1 MLPRRIV
8 FTKPPHNLKKII
20 IIASLMLSIYRKGL
34 VKYLK
39 LPNLIPLKLT
49 TSNPG
54 LVPEYNF
61 NIRLAQ
67 VTGTNGPRDL
77 YSAYSV
83 DFFDKYAAAFG
94 KTLESDI
101 VIGYDGSRIHQSNSI
116 SAREYLRRCGIS
128 VKELDGPV
136 TVPEFMFACYKVGLP
151 GCFFGRSHS
160 PQQYVGLKLV
170 INGQNAIDL
179 LNKNGAIFEAPK
191 GAELEKVNGFLPRT
205 LAPVIE
211 DTMGDD
217 QMVHPKD
224 IGKHEPIDTK
234 IMREEFFK
242 SIKKVVPF
250 NKIEGKYIVDCRH
263 SMAGEFWKLVK
274 AEINAEITLHNDVL
288 NPIAPDRDPREIW
301 TDLVEKYHKLPQA
314 VFDHDA
320 DADRTFLI
328 KTPGIGLDKIVANQ
342 EKSFT
347 TGLLAEAAV
356 KVPDAYEIVQERI
369 SLIMLTSL
377 AKYTD
382 KVYATAQGEPA
393 FFLGVAELLKEKP
406 NLKRISGADYTN
418 IYFNKKHPIC
428 MKSPYQ
434 QALWQMHWFT
444 KQEKLPEFPEVNLL
458 NTQIDMLDLNYP
470 QRLEKV
476 LKSSEAIIK
485 YFNEKFEVL
494 YHATLDG
501 QSMIMK
507 DAKENYFVISIRPSG
522 TGRYTKVISEIG
534 LGKSDEKERE
544 KIVTEV
550 NNAIAKI
557 IG

>member
-8 FTKPPHNLKKII
+8 FTKPPHKLKKII
-20 IIASLMLSIYRKGL
+20 IIASLMLSIYRKAL
-34 VKYLK
+34 VIYLT

-61 NIRLAQ
+61 DIRLAQ
-67 VTGTNGPRDL
+67 KTGTNGPRDL
-77 YSAYSV
+77 YSAYTV
-83 DFFDKYAAAFG
+83 DFFDKYTAAFS
-94 KTLESDI
+94 KILENDV

-128 VKELDGPV
+128 VKELDGPI
-136 TVPEFMFACYKVGLP
+136 TVPEFMFACYKLGLP
-151 GCFFGRSHS
+151 GCFYGRSHS
-160 PQQYVGLKLV
+160 PQQYIGLKLV
-170 INGQNAIDL
+170 INGQNVIDL
-179 LNKNGAIFEAPK
+179 LQKNGATFDVPK
-191 GAELEKVNGFLPRT
+191 GVELEKINGFLPRT

-211 DTMGDD
+211 DAIGEN

-224 IGKHEPIDTK
+224 IGQYELIDSK
-234 IMREEFFK
+234 AMREEFFK
-242 SIKKVVPF
+242 SIKRVVPL
-250 NKIEGKYIVDCRH
+250 NKIEGDYIVDCRH
-263 SMAGEFWKLVK
+263 SMAGEFWNLVK
-274 AEINAEITLHNDVL
+274 SEIKAEITLHNNVL

-301 TDLVEKYHKLPQA
+301 DTLVEKYHKLPQA

-342 EKSFT
+342 EKSFA

-377 AKYTD
+377 AKYVD

-393 FFLGVAELLKEKP
+393 FFLGVAELLKK
-406 NLKRISGADYTN
+406 NTNIKRISGADYTN
-418 IYFNKKHPIC
+418 IYFNKIHPIC

-434 QALWQMHWFT
+434 HALWLMHWFT
-444 KQEKLPEFPEVNLL
+444 KQENLPEFPEVNLL
-458 NTQIDMLDLNYP
+458 KTQIDMVELNYP

-476 LKSSEAIIK
+476 LNSSEDIIK
-485 YFNEKFEVL
+485 YFKEKFEIL

-501 QSMIMK
+501 QSMIMR
-507 DAKENYFVISIRPSG
+507 DSKENYFVISIRPSG
-522 TGRYTKVISEIG
+522 TGRYTKIISEIG
-534 LGKSDEKERE
+534 LGKSDEKERNE
-544 KIVTEV
+544 IVTNV
-550 NNAIAKI
+550 NKTIAKI